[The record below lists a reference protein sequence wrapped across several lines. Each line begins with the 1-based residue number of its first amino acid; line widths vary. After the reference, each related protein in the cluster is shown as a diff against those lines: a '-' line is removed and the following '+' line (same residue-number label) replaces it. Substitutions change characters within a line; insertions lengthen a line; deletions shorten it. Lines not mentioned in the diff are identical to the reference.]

1 MASRRSKPFC
11 WKQSS
16 AKWSL
21 HMVSM
26 PSGGCTLEI
35 AASHW
40 VRMSLPNGILISSPE
55 FVRNI
60 HTLLNGVFSL
70 QMENTVVYIL
80 HVNAFVGIGNALI
93 IDAPIDVTAFG
104 VYLHFSGVKL
114 TVPQKSRA
122 IWIAENKDQANTS
135 GKYYGNIRSLST
147 NFICCL
153 FKLTNVISINW
164 QHFDSFVCCHCEWRH
179 TIQFRIPLH

>member
-1 MASRRSKPFC
+1 
-11 WKQSS
+11 
-16 AKWSL
+16 
-21 HMVSM
+21 
-26 PSGGCTLEI
+26 
-35 AASHW
+35 
-40 VRMSLPNGILISSPE
+40 MSLPNGILISSPE

-60 HTLLNGVFSL
+60 HTLLNEVFSS

-122 IWIAENKDQANTS
+122 I
-135 GKYYGNIRSLST
+135 
-147 NFICCL
+147 
-153 FKLTNVISINW
+153 
-164 QHFDSFVCCHCEWRH
+164 
-179 TIQFRIPLH
+179 